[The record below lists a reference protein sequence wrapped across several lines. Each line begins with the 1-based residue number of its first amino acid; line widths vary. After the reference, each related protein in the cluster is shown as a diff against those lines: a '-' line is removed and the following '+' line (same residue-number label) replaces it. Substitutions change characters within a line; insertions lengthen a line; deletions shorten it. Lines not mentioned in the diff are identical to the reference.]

1 MFSPADTAR
10 VPPRTLPGWV
20 TQRAS
25 RSDHETVVIGGGQ
38 AGLAM
43 SRVLQHHGREH
54 IVLERRRIGERW
66 RTERWDSLRFQF
78 PNWSLELPGF
88 RYSGDDPDG
97 FAHYSE
103 IGKIIDAYARGT
115 KAVVREGTEVLA
127 LKDQDDQGG
136 FILSTHDGSIQA
148 RRVIIATG
156 PFQRPLVPELAQ
168 AIPPSV
174 YQTDPTRY
182 RSPAALP
189 SGAVLVVGSG
199 ASGYQIADELHQ
211 AGRRVYLSISS
222 HRRVPRRFRGRDVY
236 WWLER
241 MGRFAQA
248 IDSFPDRRW
257 PPSTVVT
264 GVSGGYDI
272 NVRSLVAAGVE
283 VAGRAV
289 GTADGIVVFDDT
301 ANTVLNAADKAY
313 TDFVS
318 LARDLAAT
326 EVGEEL
332 TEDDDADMVGN
343 TAEIESLRSIDMAR
357 MKVGTIIWATGYAYD
372 YNWVHVPVIDSRGRP
387 VQHRG
392 VSERRGLYFL
402 GLHWMHTFRS
412 GLFSGVG
419 ADAEYIA
426 DHMAR
431 PG

>member
-1 MFSPADTAR
+1 
-10 VPPRTLPGWV
+10 VI
-20 TQRAS
+20 
-25 RSDHETVVIGGGQ
+25 IGGGQ

-43 SRVLQHHGREH
+43 SSVLQHRGREH

-103 IGKIIDAYARGT
+103 IGRILDEYARGT
-115 KAVVREGTEVLA
+115 SAVVREGTEVVA
-127 LKDQDDQGG
+127 LEDQDDDGG
-136 FILSTHDGSIQA
+136 FTVTAHDVAIQA
-148 RRVIIATG
+148 RRVVIATG

-182 RSPAALP
+182 RSPADLP
-189 SGAVLVVGSG
+189 PGAVLVIGSG

-211 AGRRVYLSISS
+211 VGRRVYLSVSS
-222 HRRVPRRFRGRDVY
+222 HRRVPRRFRGKDVY

-241 MGRFAQA
+241 MGRFAQT

-264 GVSGGYDI
+264 GVNRGYDV
-272 NVRSLVAAGVE
+272 NVRTLAAAGVE
-283 VAGRAV
+283 VTGRAV
-289 GTADGIVVFDDT
+289 GTANGIVVFDDT

-318 LARDLAAT
+318 LARELAAA

-332 TEDDDADMVGN
+332 TEDDDAETEG
-343 TAEIESLRSIDMAR
+343 TPAGIQSLRSIDLAR
-357 MKVGTIIWATGYAYD
+357 MNVGAIIWATGYAYD
-372 YNWVHVPVIDSRGRP
+372 YRWVHVPVIDSRGRP

-392 VSERRGLYFL
+392 VSEHPGLYFL

-426 DHMAR
+426 HYMAR
-431 PG
+431 SA